1 MLEEVRFINRR
12 DLPRAGDKQ
21 TVVEAP
27 LATEIE
33 ENHCRRTCSLNNTT
47 TILSMT
53 GSVTSYL
60 QCPSITVTEHG
71 SPELEMYL
79 RKFLQLGK
87 SFPPDFLSVDFL
99 WAQECTSDLPASSEL
114 NDL

>member
-1 MLEEVRFINRR
+1 MLEEVWLISRR

-21 TVVEAP
+21 TVVEAL

-33 ENHCRRTCSLNNTT
+33 ADHRRRTCSLNNTT

-53 GSVTSYL
+53 GSVTVYV
-60 QCPSITVTEHG
+60 QRPSITVKEHG

-79 RKFLQLGK
+79 RKLLQLGK
-87 SFPPDFLSVDFL
+87 SFPPDFLSADFP